1 MGRGVVAALALVV
14 AAAGCQPPAPPVA
27 APTRATLRDGVILVS
42 AIGGGAA
49 GREDRLEVSEDGVAR
64 LWVQG
69 RLQAATRLGGEERR
83 RLDELVA
90 THAAVSDGDASESAA
105 TDGIRSRLA
114 FAGRGRGEDRSAIE
128 GLAASLGRRLMAHAE
143 VWSAEVLVVG
153 RPTGVTS
160 GSMGPAR
167 NVLLQIDQVLTA
179 SPTSELGP
187 GSFVQIDQ
195 AFLPAGR
202 WTEQPRAF
210 RIDTS
215 LARRPD
221 GSWSAKW
228 ARGVAM
234 PPDEVPLVLAEQR
247 ALGL

>member
-1 MGRGVVAALALVV
+1 M
-14 AAAGCQPPAPPVA
+14 
-27 APTRATLRDGVILVS
+27 LRDGVVLVS

-49 GREDRLEVSEDGVAR
+49 GRADRLEVSDDGVAR

-69 RLQAATRLGGEERR
+69 RLQAATRLGAEDRR
-83 RLDELVA
+83 RLDEMVA
-90 THAAVSDGDASESAA
+90 THAAVNDGDASESSAA
-105 TDGIRSRLA
+105 DGIRSRLA
-114 FAGRGRGEDRSAIE
+114 FAGRGQGEDRSAIE
-128 GLAASLGRRLMAHAE
+128 ALAASLGRRLMAHAE

-167 NVLLQIDQVLTA
+167 NVLLQVDQVLTR
-179 SPTSELGP
+179 SPTSDLAP

-195 AFLPAGR
+195 AYLPAGP

-234 PPDEVPLVLAEQR
+234 PPAEVPLVLAEQR